1 MRSGFVVLNHN
12 FIQIID
18 SFGISNVENYDSV
31 TEGQGPMDEPAAAG
45 SSIPDPNSKRSHSDH
60 LTVNAEAQQ
69 TLLPSTPLLG
79 CGFFEKFFGESN

>member
-1 MRSGFVVLNHN
+1 MGSVFVVLNHN

-45 SSIPDPNSKRSHSDH
+45 SSIPDPNRKRPF
-60 LTVNAEAQQ
+60 LN
-69 TLLPSTPLLG
+69 
-79 CGFFEKFFGESN
+79 

>member
-1 MRSGFVVLNHN
+1 MGSGFVVLNHN

-45 SSIPDPNSKRSHSDH
+45 SSIPDTNSKHSILH
-60 LTVNAEAQQ
+60 RLRPQQ
-69 TLLPSTPLLG
+69 
-79 CGFFEKFFGESN
+79 